1 MTHYPIYEAP
11 GEMRSAI
18 PIGRAIPNMR
28 LYVLD
33 RHLKPLPIG
42 VSGELYKGGI
52 GVGRGY
58 LGDER
63 RTAEV
68 FVTDPFGSEAG
79 ARLYK
84 TGDLA
89 RYLPD
94 GNLEFLGRLDF
105 QVKLR
110 GFRIELGEIEA
121 VLNQHHGKWNEQAS
135 QGFEQH
141 FFLHL
146 IWINVCAVQENSTHC
161 CAMQQLHRTTMCATL
176 GSERVF
182 EQEREASW

>member
-1 MTHYPIYEAP
+1 MLNAYGPTECSDNVTHYPTYKAP
-11 GEMRSAI
+11 DEMRSSI
-18 PIGRAIPNMR
+18 LIGRAIPNMR

-42 VSGELYKGGI
+42 VSGELYVGGI

-63 RTAEV
+63 RTVDA
-68 FVTDPFGSEAG
+68 FVADPFESEDG
-79 ARLYK
+79 GRLYK
-84 TGDLA
+84 TGDRA

-110 GFRIELGEIEA
+110 GFHIELGEIEA
-121 VLNQHHGKWNEQAS
+121 VLREHPAMR
-135 QGFEQH
+135 
-141 FFLHL
+141 L
-146 IWINVCAVQENSTHC
+146 AVVMAREETPG
-161 CAMQQLHRTTMCATL
+161 TTNWWPMWSCKR
-176 GSERVF
+176 SRPRPP
-182 EQEREASW
+182 QS